1 MAVTLENNK
10 SKKANLNKLED
21 TENDSLEI
29 SRQWEKYKKE
39 IVKTYC
45 KKKAAVITISD
56 TIQLSDED

>member
-29 SRQWEKYKKE
+29 SRQWEKSKKE
-39 IVKTYC
+39 TVKTYW
-45 KKKAAVITISD
+45 KKAAVITISV